1 MKTMK
6 ILTAGA
12 LALSLAAPAS
22 AQMLLKG
29 YDVDGDGQL
38 TGAEFRD
45 LFDADGMV
53 NAAAYDTDGDGYLTQ
68 AEFEAGFGPYAEYW
82 QTAGYGTLTFTD
94 WDLNADG
101 LVDDGEIYEN
111 YVRVYD
117 ADGSGTI
124 DESEFGILSTD
135 MQELGVTTERTD
147 EATSADM

>member
-1 MKTMK
+1 MKTTN

-12 LALSLAAPAS
+12 IALSLAAPAS

-29 YDVDGDGQL
+29 YDVDGDGEL

-45 LFDADGMV
+45 LFDSDGMV
-53 NAAAYDTDGDGYLTQ
+53 NAAAYDTDGDGYLNQ

-82 QTAGYGTLTFTD
+82 QTAGYGNLSFTD

-101 LVDDGEIYEN
+101 LVADDEIYDSF
-111 YVRVYD
+111 VRVYD

-124 DESEFGILSTD
+124 DGTEFDVLSTD
-135 MQELGVTTERTD
+135 MQEMGVTG
-147 EATSADM
+147 EAAEGSSDNM